1 MKRTVLS
8 AMVFLAFGF
17 VALVTG
23 TAFAHCDT
31 MGGPVIAD
39 AQKAL
44 DTGKVDYVLVWVQ
57 KKDEAEIR
65 HAFQETLNIRKMS
78 PQAKAFADRYFF
90 ETLVRIHRAG
100 EGATYTGIK
109 PAGTDLGPAVE
120 GAEKAVET
128 GKVDYLIKMVND
140 ETAKGI
146 RQRFQHAMELKEHA
160 SHNVDAGRAYV
171 GAYVTFMHYV
181 EGIYDMAVSEG
192 GHHEEGRETQSPVHR
207 HGD

>member
-1 MKRTVLS
+1 MKRITLS
-8 AMVFLAFGF
+8 AIFSVAFGLA
-17 VALVTG
+17 VLVPG
-23 TAFAHCDT
+23 YSFAHCDT
-31 MGGPVIAD
+31 MGGPVISD
-39 AQKAL
+39 AQRAL
-44 DTGKVDYVLVWVQ
+44 DTGKIDYVLVWVQ

-65 HAFQETLNIRKMS
+65 HAFQETLNVRKLS

-100 EGATYTGIK
+100 EGAPYTGIK

-120 GAEKAVET
+120 GADKAIET
-128 GKVDYLIKMVND
+128 GKVDSLIKMVND

-146 RQRFQHAMELKEHA
+146 RQRFQHAMELKKHA

-181 EGIYDMAVSEG
+181 EGIYDQAVSQG
-192 GHHEEGRETQSPVHR
+192 GHHEEGREAHSPVHK
-207 HGD
+207 HED